1 MGSIE
6 MSHAPNPLLNASD
19 TFAHR
24 HLGPGELER
33 REMLGLLGFDSLDAL
48 SDAVVPASIRLRRE
62 LNLATPAA
70 GPGQPAMGERAA
82 LECLKG
88 LAQRNVVKRSCIGMG
103 YHDCFTPGVIQRN
116 ILENPGWYTQY
127 TPYQAEIAQG
137 RLEALLNFQTLV
149 ADLTGLPL
157 ANASLLDE
165 GTAAAEAMAM
175 CVRVTG
181 RRLFFACDHC
191 HPQTLAVL
199 RTRAR
204 FAGVELRVL
213 PASAFA
219 QEPPAELAGV
229 IVQTPDTTGL
239 LATPEA
245 LRALAQRLHAKG
257 AMLAVGTDPLA
268 LVITTPPGECGADL
282 VFGSAQR
289 FGVPMGFGGPHA
301 AYLATHEAHARRMPG
316 RIVGVSRDARGRR
329 ALRLAI
335 QTREQHIRRD
345 KATSNICTAQVLLAV
360 MAGMY
365 AVYHGPHGLRRI
377 AHRVHAFA
385 LALRQGL
392 VRSGVSVVDGPIFD
406 TVTAR
411 VPNAREVVQLACDR
425 GYNLRLIDASSVG
438 VSFDETTTRHDVA
451 QVLAAFGVHHA
462 DIDALEAR
470 ARDQEEGFPRRETEP
485 LRHEVFNLYHSETQ
499 MLRYIR
505 RLESRDLSLTHA
517 MIPLGSCTMKLN
529 ATVEMQPVTWE
540 AFGRMHPFCPPEQA
554 RGYREMIA
562 QLESW
567 LAEVTG
573 FDAVSLQPN
582 AGSQGEYAG
591 LLAIKAYHE
600 SRGERGRDACLIPL
614 SAHGT
619 NPASA
624 VMAGFEVVPVACD
637 ERGDIDLADLK
648 ARIAEQGARLGALMI
663 TYPSTH
669 GVFEEGVREACDHV
683 HAAGGQVY
691 MDGANMNA
699 QVGLCR
705 PADIGADVCH
715 LNLHKTF
722 CIPHGGGGPG
732 MGPIGVAKHLAPFLP
747 AHPLAPS
754 GPAGADAIVV
764 SSAPFGSA
772 SILPIPWVYIALMGA
787 HGLKQATQVAILNAN
802 YMAKRLESHYD
813 VLYRGPRGLC
823 AHEFILDCR
832 PLRAAGVEAE
842 DVAKRLMDY
851 GFHAPTMSWPVAG
864 TLMIEPTESEPL
876 AELDRFCEA
885 MIHIRE
891 EVRAIERGELPRDDN
906 PLKNAP
912 HSQLT
917 VCDDGW
923 ARPYSRQRAAFPV
936 EGLRAFKFWPAVDR
950 IDNPYGDRNLVCACE
965 PMAGYAPAL
974 APAATP

>member
-1 MGSIE
+1 MGSID
-6 MSHAPNPLLNASD
+6 MSHSQSHSQSHAPNPLLNASD
-19 TFAHR
+19 TFASR
-24 HLGPGELER
+24 HLGPGEVER
-33 REMLGLLGFDSLDAL
+33 REMLALLGFDSLDAL

-62 LNLATPAA
+62 LKLVPPAA
-70 GPGQPAMGERAA
+70 GPGEPALGERAA
-82 LECLKG
+82 LEALRD
-88 LAQRNVVKRSCIGMG
+88 LAQRNVVKRSCLGMG
-103 YHDCFTPGVIQRN
+103 YHDCLTPGVIQRN

-175 CVRVTG
+175 CARVTG
-181 RRLFFACDHC
+181 RRRFVVCDHC

-204 FAGVELRVL
+204 FAGVELLVMPAATIADAL
-213 PASAFA
+213 PAD
-219 QEPPAELAGV
+219 LAGV
-229 IVQTPDTTGL
+229 LVQTPDTTGL
-239 LATPEA
+239 LASPQW
-245 LRALAQRLHAKG
+245 LRELSDRLHAAG
-257 AMLAVGTDPLA
+257 TMLAVATDPLA
-268 LVITTPPGECGADL
+268 LVITTPPGECGADVVL
-282 VFGSAQR
+282 GSAQR

-301 AYLATHEAHARRMPG
+301 AYLATHETHARRMPG

-365 AVYHGPHGLRRI
+365 AVYHGPQGLRRI

-392 VRSGVSVVDGPIFD
+392 VRSGVSVVDAPIFD

-411 VPNAREVVQLACDR
+411 VPNAREVVQIACDR
-425 GYNLRLIDASSVG
+425 GYNLRLLDASRVG

-451 QVLAAFGVHHA
+451 QVLAAFGVHDA
-462 DIDALEAR
+462 DVDGLEAQ
-470 ARDQEEGFPRRETEP
+470 ARELEADFPRRETEP
-485 LRHEVFNLYHSETQ
+485 LRHEVFNLYHSETE

-529 ATVEMQPVTWE
+529 ATVEMQPVSWE

-562 QLESW
+562 QLEAW

-600 SRGERGRDACLIPL
+600 SRGDRGRDACLIPL

-648 ARIAEQGARLGALMI
+648 ARIAEQGERLGALMI

-669 GVFEEGVREACDHV
+669 GVFEQGVREACRPGRAGV
-683 HAAGGQVY
+683 HGRREHERPGRPLPPRRHRRRRLSPQPAQDLLHPARRRRAGHGPHRR
-691 MDGANMNA
+691 GEAPRA
-699 QVGLCR
+699 LPPR
-705 PADIGADVCH
+705 PPPSD
-715 LNLHKTF
+715 L
-722 CIPHGGGGPG
+722 GPQRPEWPERSG
-732 MGPIGVAKHLAPFLP
+732 THRRLLGSLRQRVHP
-747 AHPLAPS
+747 AHPLGLHRPH
-754 GPAGADAIVV
+754 GPPRTQAGH
-764 SSAPFGSA
+764 PGRHPQRQ
-772 SILPIPWVYIALMGA
+772 LHGQTPRIAL
-787 HGLKQATQVAILNAN
+787 
-802 YMAKRLESHYD
+802 
-813 VLYRGPRGLC
+813 
-823 AHEFILDCR
+823 
-832 PLRAAGVEAE
+832 
-842 DVAKRLMDY
+842 
-851 GFHAPTMSWPVAG
+851 
-864 TLMIEPTESEPL
+864 
-876 AELDRFCEA
+876 
-885 MIHIRE
+885 
-891 EVRAIERGELPRDDN
+891 
-906 PLKNAP
+906 
-912 HSQLT
+912 
-917 VCDDGW
+917 
-923 ARPYSRQRAAFPV
+923 
-936 EGLRAFKFWPAVDR
+936 
-950 IDNPYGDRNLVCACE
+950 
-965 PMAGYAPAL
+965 
-974 APAATP
+974 